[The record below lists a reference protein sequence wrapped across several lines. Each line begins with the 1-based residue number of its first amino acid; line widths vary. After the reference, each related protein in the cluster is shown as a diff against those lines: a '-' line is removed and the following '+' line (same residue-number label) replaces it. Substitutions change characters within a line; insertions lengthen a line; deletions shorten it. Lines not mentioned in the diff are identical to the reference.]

1 MEKHRTCRLF
11 VVWILTSMGAISAA
25 ELQQWN
31 AVIRPKY
38 TGFNYEFDIRNDL
51 IRQRHLL
58 QTEIVSSTTLAYP
71 QEKDLLTKINEFYA
85 DKNNM
90 AMFCVL
96 PVMIIIYGGCSAI
109 YCAAK
114 CRRYIRK
121 RHTRSSNHH
130 DDKAHINNE
139 DQNDVSNSEFINIPP
154 SETGSPRTFISPPAP
169 TGPTP
174 LPWYTPADPMVPPP
188 SSVPPKFTR
197 GQNHRQTNHGD
208 DRHRAYKDILQVKR
222 PMYGTNG
229 YKDEPKGHICDLYGM
244 ASPEHSTDIS
254 GRDSVMSYKNELL
267 ARFDA
272 LSTFTMA
279 KKAANILRTGSNST
293 KKEPDLFN
301 GKPKQKMIFIAE

>member
-1 MEKHRTCRLF
+1 MEKHRTYRLF
-11 VVWILTSMGAISAA
+11 VVWIVTSMGAISAA
-25 ELQQWN
+25 GLQQGN
-31 AVIRPKY
+31 ATIRPKY
-38 TGFNYEFDIRNDL
+38 AGFNYEFDIRNDL

-58 QTEIVSSTTLAYP
+58 QAETISSTTLAYP

-130 DDKAHINNE
+130 DDKTHLNSE
-139 DQNDVSNSEFINIPP
+139 DVSNSEFIDIPP
-154 SETGSPRTFISPPAP
+154 SETGSPRTLGSPPAP

-174 LPWYTPADPMVPPP
+174 LPWYTPADPMVPPL
-188 SSVPPKFTR
+188 SSLPPKFTR
-197 GQNHRQTNHGD
+197 GHNHRQTNHGD
-208 DRHRAYKDILQVKR
+208 DRHRTYKDILQIKK
-222 PMYGTNG
+222 PMCGTSG
-229 YKDEPKGHICDLYGM
+229 YKDEPQGHICDMYGM
-244 ASPEHSTDIS
+244 AFPEHSND
-254 GRDSVMSYKNELL
+254 GRDSVVSYKDELL

-279 KKAANILRTGSNST
+279 KKAANILRTGTNST
-293 KKEPDLFN
+293 NKEPDLFN

>member
-1 MEKHRTCRLF
+1 MEKHSTYPLL
-11 VVWILTSMGAISAA
+11 VVLILTRMGVIVAD
-25 ELQQWN
+25 ELQN
-31 AVIRPKY
+31 TVLRRKNP
-38 TGFNYEFDIRNDL
+38 GFNYEFDIRNDV
-51 IRQRHLL
+51 IRKRHLL
-58 QTEIVSSTTLAYP
+58 QTEIVSSTTIASP
-71 QEKDLLTKINEFYA
+71 QDKDLLTKINEFYA

-121 RHTRSSNHH
+121 RHVRLSGH
-130 DDKAHINNE
+130 DDKARLTNK
-139 DQNDVSNSEFINIPP
+139 DQNDVSNSEFISIPP
-154 SETGSPRTFISPPAP
+154 RGTDSPRTFISPGAP
-169 TGPTP
+169 MGPRP
-174 LPWYTPADPMVPPP
+174 LPWYTPTDPMVPSP
-188 SSVPPKFTR
+188 VPPRLSR
-197 GQNHRQTNHGD
+197 GQISRQSNHSDEKQRD
-208 DRHRAYKDILQVKR
+208 YKDILHIKQ

-229 YKDEPKGHICDLYGM
+229 HEHEPQAHICHMYRM
-244 ASPEHSTDIS
+244 TSPEHAADIS
-254 GRDSVMSYKNELL
+254 GRDSVMSYKDELL

-301 GKPKQKMIFIAE
+301 GRPKQKMIFIAE